1 MRELFGFWAF
11 AYRRYFD
18 FRGYS
23 TREEFWSYAFI
34 HVLLGAGE
42 GVILFLLSISSI
54 ASTPAIEL
62 IDDEPAMPWT
72 ALIALVI
79 GGLWLL
85 FQIVSFIPGLAVT
98 VRRYRDAG
106 FSGRVFLMM
115 VLIGLLMLVPSF
127 ALLYDTMF
135 LLDLDSP
142 NVVPGLL
149 GFLGFHVLQLVNLSI
164 LALPSERQYR

>member
-1 MRELFGFWAF
+1 M
-11 AYRRYFD
+11 
-18 FRGYS
+18 
-23 TREEFWSYAFI
+23 
-34 HVLLGAGE
+34 
-42 GVILFLLSISSI
+42 
-54 ASTPAIEL
+54 
-62 IDDEPAMPWT
+62 
-72 ALIALVI
+72 
-79 GGLWLL
+79 L

-115 VLIGLLMLVPSF
+115 VLIGLMVLVPCF
-127 ALLYDTMF
+127 VLIYDTAF
-135 LLDLDSP
+135 LLDLASP